1 MYEAYNMARKKSIP
15 KRFVKSK
22 KSRSKSPP
30 PRLQKIE
37 NALLVALR
45 LLKTPKERVLPKAHF
60 GYELNEKKGEKDS
73 S

>member
-1 MYEAYNMARKKSIP
+1 MARKKSIP